1 MGTQTAIAELIQA
14 RGADYELAV
23 KDNQPQ
29 LPGSIEDFWK
39 SFLAHPANH
48 TPHGFAQT
56 VEKDHGHIETRHR
69 TVFDLLVSSLLRRGP
84 LRSPNLAHPDS
95 GTLPQCTGVCLSAKD
110 GTILAGL
117 CRCFR
122 WQQPLPAFPRAA
134 GRTIRFWT
142 LR

>member
-1 MGTQTAIAELIQA
+1 MDSTDTVPASPVGEVASEQA
-14 RGADYELAV
+14 L
-23 KDNQPQ
+23 
-29 LPGSIEDFWK
+29 
-39 SFLAHPANH
+39 
-48 TPHGFAQT
+48 
-56 VEKDHGHIETRHR
+56 
-69 TVFDLLVSSLLRRGP
+69 SSLLRRGP

-95 GTLPQCTGVCLSAKD
+95 GTLPHCTGVCLSAKD